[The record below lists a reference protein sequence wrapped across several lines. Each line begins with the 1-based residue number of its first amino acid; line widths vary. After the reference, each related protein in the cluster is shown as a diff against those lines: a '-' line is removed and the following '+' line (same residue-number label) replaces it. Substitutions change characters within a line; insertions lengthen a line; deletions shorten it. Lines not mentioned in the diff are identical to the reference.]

1 MSLMTAPQ
9 STRVSHRI
17 QELMQPFREGRCVQ
31 GADGMDADM
40 ADSVIGSLI
49 DGTFVIGTGA
59 PIEVRNAHDDSLMLS
74 YPDADASQ
82 VALAAQVTRRAQA
95 EWWALTAQARGRAMY
110 HVGALIREQAG
121 VLAEL
126 ESLTA
131 NKPIRDA
138 RVEVAK
144 VAEMF
149 EYYAGWA
156 DKLHGEVIP
165 VPTSHLNYVTY
176 EPLGTVLQITPWNAP
191 IFTAGW
197 QIAPAIA
204 AGNAVILK
212 PSELTALSSLV
223 LGVLI
228 ERAGVPRGLVNVI
241 AGYGHTIGQAF
252 IAEGDVRKVVFVG
265 SPATGRHIATAA
277 AQRCIPVVLELGG
290 KSANIVFED
299 ADLEV
304 ALRGAQAAIFSG
316 AGQSCVSGSRLL
328 VQASI
333 FDRFTAA
340 LAEAATQFAVG
351 NPLDPDTQIGP
362 INNAKQY
369 QHVKAMLTGALKE
382 GAVLEGSSADPIP
395 DAPGYYINPTVLTGH
410 NALTCAQ
417 EEIFGPVVIAIPF
430 EDEADAIRIA
440 NDSRFGLAGAVW
452 TRDVGRAHRVA
463 RQVRA
468 GTFWVNSYKTIHVS
482 SPFGGYGESGYGRSS
497 GLDALREYSEVKSV
511 WVETAAQPAA
521 NFGYGASLE

>member
-1 MSLMTAPQ
+1 MSTA
-9 STRVSHRI
+9 RI
-17 QELMQPFREGRCVQ
+17 LELMRPYWGDR
-31 GADGMDADM
+31 
-40 ADSVIGSLI
+40 SVIASYVG
-49 DGTFVIGTGA
+49 GEFVEGHGA
-59 PIEVRNAHDDSLMLS
+59 PVEVRNAHDDSVLLTF
-74 YPDADASQ
+74 PDADESLVGLADK
-82 VALAAQVTRRAQA
+82 AAKAAQAQ
-95 EWWALTAQARGRAMY
+95 WWALTAQARGRAMY
-110 HVGALIREQAG
+110 QIGSLIREEQEN
-121 VLAEL
+121 LAQI

-138 RVEVAK
+138 RVEVLK

-156 DKLHGEVIP
+156 DKLHGEIIP
-165 VPTSHLNYVTY
+165 VPTTHLNYVTY

-191 IFTAGW
+191 IFTCGW

-212 PSELTALSSLV
+212 PSELTPLSSLMI
-223 LGVLI
+223 GVLI
-228 ERAGVPRGLVNVI
+228 ERAGVPKGLVNVI
-241 AGYGHTIGQAF
+241 AGFGHSIGQAF
-252 IAEGDVRKVVFVG
+252 IAKADIRKVVFVG
-265 SPATGRHIATAA
+265 SPATGRHIAVAA
-277 AQRCIPVVLELGG
+277 AQRCIPAVLELGG

-328 VQASI
+328 VQESI
-333 FDRFTAA
+333 FERFTNA
-340 LAEAATQFAVG
+340 LAVAATQFKVG
-351 NPLDPDTQIGP
+351 DPSDPETQIGP

-369 QHVKAMLTGALKE
+369 NHVKNMVEGALKD
-382 GAVLEGSSADPIP
+382 GAKLVGKEADPIP
-395 DAPGYYINPTVLTGH
+395 NKPGYYVNPTVLAGT
-410 NALTCAQ
+410 NDLYCAQ
-417 EEIFGPVVIAIPF
+417 EEIFGPVVVAIPF
-430 EDEADAIRIA
+430 KDEEDAIRIA
-440 NDSRFGLAGAVW
+440 NDSRFGLAGGVW

-468 GTFWVNSYKTIHVS
+468 GTFWVNGYKTIHVS

-511 WVETAAQPAA
+511 WVETAAKPAA
-521 NFGYGASLE
+521 SFGYGASLE

>member
-1 MSLMTAPQ
+1 MSTAK
-9 STRVSHRI
+9 I
-17 QELMQPFREGRCVQ
+17 LELMRPYWGDR
-31 GADGMDADM
+31 
-40 ADSVIGSLI
+40 SVIASYVGGEFI
-49 DGTFVIGTGA
+49 EGHGA
-59 PIEVRNAHDDSLMLS
+59 PVEVRNAHDDSLLLS
-74 YPDADASQ
+74 FPDADESLVEKADN
-82 VALAAQVTRRAQA
+82 AAKAAQVQ
-95 EWWALTAQARGRAMY
+95 WWALTAQARGRAMY
-110 HVGALIREQAG
+110 QVGNLIREALED
-121 VLAEL
+121 LAQI

-138 RVEVAK
+138 RVEVLK

-156 DKLHGEVIP
+156 DKLHGEIIP
-165 VPTSHLNYVTY
+165 VPTTHLNYVTY

-191 IFTAGW
+191 IFTCGW

-212 PSELTALSSLV
+212 PSELTPLSSLMV
-223 LGVLI
+223 GVLI
-228 ERAGVPRGLVNVI
+228 ERAGVPKGLVNVI
-241 AGYGHTIGQAF
+241 AGFGHSIGQAF
-252 IAEGDVRKVVFVG
+252 IARADIRKVVFVG
-265 SPATGRHIATAA
+265 SPATGRHIAVAA
-277 AQRCIPVVLELGG
+277 AQRCIPAVLELGG

-333 FDRFTAA
+333 FEKFTHA
-340 LAEAATQFAVG
+340 LATAATQFKVG
-351 NPLDPDTQIGP
+351 DPSDPETQIGP

-369 QHVKAMLTGALKE
+369 NHVKTMVERALKD
-382 GAVLEGSSADPIP
+382 GARLVGEHAEPIP
-395 DAPGYYINPTVLTGH
+395 EKPGYYVNPTVLAGT
-410 NALTCAQ
+410 NDLYCAQ
-417 EEIFGPVVIAIPF
+417 EEIFGPVVVAIPF
-430 EDEADAIRIA
+430 KDEEDAIRIA
-440 NDSRFGLAGAVW
+440 NDSRFGLAGGVW

-463 RQVRA
+463 KQVRA
-468 GTFWVNSYKTIHVS
+468 GTFWVNGYKTIHVS

-511 WVETAAQPAA
+511 WVETAAKPAA
-521 NFGYGASLE
+521 SFGYGASLE

>member
-1 MSLMTAPQ
+1 MINAKLATLLQ
-9 STRVSHRI
+9 SFWGQQDVVASY
-17 QELMQPFREGRCVQ
+17 V
-31 GADGMDADM
+31 DGQFIA
-40 ADSVIGSLI
+40 GH
-49 DGTFVIGTGA
+49 GA
-59 PIEVRNAHDDSLMLS
+59 PVEVRHAHDDTLMLS
-74 YPDADASQ
+74 YPDADASL
-82 VALAAQVTRRAQA
+82 VAVADAAAREAQSQ
-95 EWWALTAQARGRAMY
+95 WWALTAQARGRLLYA
-110 HVGALIREQAG
+110 VGQQVRNAAV
-121 VLAEL
+121 VLAEV

-138 RVEVAK
+138 RVEVLK

-165 VPTSHLNYVTY
+165 VPTTHLNYVTY

-197 QIAPAIA
+197 QIAPALA

-212 PSELTALSSLV
+212 PSELTPLSSLM
-223 LGVLI
+223 LAVLI
-228 ERAGVPRGLVNVI
+228 ERAGLPKGLVAVI
-241 AGYGHTIGQAF
+241 AGHGHSIGQAF
-252 IAEGDVRKVVFVG
+252 IAQGDIRKVVFVG

-277 AQRCIPVVLELGG
+277 AQRCIPCVLELGG
-290 KSANIVFED
+290 KSANIVFAD
-299 ADLEV
+299 ADLDV

-333 FDRFTAA
+333 YERFIQA
-340 LAEAATQFAVG
+340 LAQAATNFKVG
-351 NPLDPDTQIGP
+351 DPSDPETQIGP

-369 QHVKAMLTGALKE
+369 AHIGSMVDQAIGQGARL
-382 GAVLEGSSADPIP
+382 I
-395 DAPGYYINPTVLTGH
+395 DAGVEPLPQGPGYYVNPTVLAGD
-410 NALTCAQ
+410 NSLACAQ
-417 EEIFGPVVIAIPF
+417 EEIFGPVVVAIPF

-440 NDSRFGLAGAVW
+440 NDSRFGLAGAIW

-463 RQVRA
+463 AQVRA
-468 GTFWVNSYKTIHVS
+468 GTFWINSYKTIHVS
-482 SPFGGYGESGYGRSS
+482 SPFGGYGDSGYGRSS
-497 GLDALREYSEVKSV
+497 GLEALREYSEVKSV
-511 WVETAAQPAA
+511 WVETAATPAA

>member
-1 MSLMTAPQ
+1 MSTAK
-9 STRVSHRI
+9 I
-17 QELMQPFREGRCVQ
+17 LELMRPYWGDR
-31 GADGMDADM
+31 
-40 ADSVIGSLI
+40 SVIASYVGGEFI
-49 DGTFVIGTGA
+49 EGHGA
-59 PIEVRNAHDDSLMLS
+59 PVEVRNAHDDSLLLS
-74 YPDADASQ
+74 FPDADESLVEKADN
-82 VALAAQVTRRAQA
+82 AAKAAQVQ
-95 EWWALTAQARGRAMY
+95 WWALTAQARGRAMY
-110 HVGALIREQAG
+110 QVGNLIREALED
-121 VLAEL
+121 LAQI

-138 RVEVAK
+138 RVEVLK

-156 DKLHGEVIP
+156 DKLHGEIIP
-165 VPTSHLNYVTY
+165 VPTTHLNYVTY

-191 IFTAGW
+191 IFTCGW

-212 PSELTALSSLV
+212 PSELTPLSSLMV
-223 LGVLI
+223 GVLI
-228 ERAGVPRGLVNVI
+228 ERAGVPKGLVNVI
-241 AGYGHTIGQAF
+241 AGFGHSIGQAF
-252 IAEGDVRKVVFVG
+252 IARADIRKVVFVG
-265 SPATGRHIATAA
+265 SPATGRHIAVAA
-277 AQRCIPVVLELGG
+277 AQRCIPAVLELGG

-333 FDRFTAA
+333 FEKFTHA
-340 LAEAATQFAVG
+340 LATAATQFKVG
-351 NPLDPDTQIGP
+351 DPSDPETQIGP

-369 QHVKAMLTGALKE
+369 NHVKTMVERALKD
-382 GAVLEGSSADPIP
+382 GARLVGEHADPIP
-395 DAPGYYINPTVLTGH
+395 EKPGYYVNPTVLAGT
-410 NALTCAQ
+410 NDLRCAQ
-417 EEIFGPVVIAIPF
+417 EEIFGPVVVAIPF
-430 EDEADAIRIA
+430 KDEEDAIRIA
-440 NDSRFGLAGAVW
+440 NDSRFGLAGGVW

-463 RQVRA
+463 KQVRA
-468 GTFWVNSYKTIHVS
+468 GTFWVNGYKTIHVS

-511 WVETAAQPAA
+511 WVETAAKPAA
-521 NFGYGASLE
+521 SFGYGASLE

>member
-1 MSLMTAPQ
+1 MSTQKILELMRPYWGDQ
-9 STRVSHRI
+9 STVGSYVGGEFVAGH
-17 QELMQPFREGRCVQ
+17 
-31 GADGMDADM
+31 GAA
-40 ADSVIGSLI
+40 V
-49 DGTFVIGTGA
+49 
-59 PIEVRNAHDDSLMLS
+59 EVRNAHDDSLMLS
-74 YPDADASQ
+74 YADADASL
-82 VALAAQVTRRAQA
+82 VDVIDKAAKTAQIQWA
-95 EWWALTAQARGRAMY
+95 ALTAQARGRLMY
-110 HVGALIREQAG
+110 QVGALIRQEAAS
-121 VLAEL
+121 LAQI

-138 RVEVAK
+138 TVEVAK

-191 IFTAGW
+191 IFTCGW

-212 PSELTALSSLV
+212 PSELTALSSLAV
-223 LGVLI
+223 AVLI
-228 ERAGVPRGLVNVI
+228 ERAGVPKGLVNVI
-241 AGYGHTIGQAF
+241 AGFGHTIGQAL
-252 IAEGDVRKVVFVG
+252 IAKADIRKVVFVG
-265 SPATGRHIATAA
+265 SPATGRHIAIAA
-277 AQRCIPVVLELGG
+277 AQRCIPCVMELGG

-328 VQASI
+328 VQESI
-333 FDRFTAA
+333 FERFTTA
-340 LAEAATQFAVG
+340 LAAAGKQFNVG
-351 NPLDPDTQIGP
+351 DPSNPDTQIGP

-369 QHVKAMLTGALKE
+369 AHVKTMVEGALKD
-382 GAVLEGSSADPIP
+382 GAKLVGVDADPLP
-395 DAPGYYINPTVLTGH
+395 KGPGYYVNPTVLAGN
-410 NALTCAQ
+410 NALYCAQ
-417 EEIFGPVVIAIPF
+417 EEIFGPVVVAIPF
-430 EDEADAIRIA
+430 KDEADAIRIA
-440 NDSRFGLAGAVW
+440 NDSRFGLAGGVW

-468 GTFWVNSYKTIHVS
+468 GTFWVNGYKTIHVS

-511 WVETAAQPAA
+511 WVETAAVPAVS
-521 NFGYGASLE
+521 FGYGASLE

>member
-1 MSLMTAPQ
+1 MSTQKILDLMRPYWGDR
-9 STRVSHRI
+9 STV
-17 QELMQPFREGRCVQ
+17 
-31 GADGMDADM
+31 
-40 ADSVIGSLI
+40 GSYV
-49 DGTFVIGTGA
+49 GGEFVAGHGA
-59 PIEVRNAHDDSLMLS
+59 PVEVRNAHDDSPMLS
-74 YPDADASQ
+74 YADADTSLVELTNTATK
-82 VALAAQVTRRAQA
+82 AAQAKWA
-95 EWWALTAQARGRAMY
+95 ALTAQARGRLMY
-110 HVGALIREQAG
+110 QVGALIRQEADS
-121 VLAEL
+121 LAQI

-138 RVEVAK
+138 TVEVAK

-191 IFTAGW
+191 IFTCGW

-212 PSELTALSSLV
+212 PSELTALSSLAV
-223 LGVLI
+223 AVLI
-228 ERAGVPRGLVNVI
+228 ERAGVPKGLVNVI
-241 AGYGHTIGQAF
+241 AGFGHTIGQAL
-252 IAEGDVRKVVFVG
+252 IAKADIRKVVFVG
-265 SPATGRHIATAA
+265 SPATGKHIAIAA
-277 AQRCIPVVLELGG
+277 AQRGIPCVMELGG

-333 FDRFTAA
+333 FERFTLA
-340 LAEAATQFAVG
+340 LAAAGKQFKVG
-351 NPLDPDTQIGP
+351 DPGDPHTQIGP

-369 QHVKAMLTGALKE
+369 AHVKTMVEGALKD
-382 GAVLEGSSADPIP
+382 GARLVGVDADPLP
-395 DAPGYYINPTVLTGH
+395 DVPGYYVNPTVLAGT
-410 NALTCAQ
+410 NDLYCAQ
-417 EEIFGPVVIAIPF
+417 EEIFGPVVVAIPF
-430 EDEADAIRIA
+430 KDEADAIRIA
-440 NDSRFGLAGAVW
+440 NDSRFGLAGGVW

-511 WVETAAQPAA
+511 WVETAAVPAA
-521 NFGYGASLE
+521 SFGYGASLE